1 MPLNYQKKTYFRH
14 VQKFKHYLHLRPF
27 NAFSFTESSSL
38 TINPIQDGH
47 FRGCAQ
53 IVGGGGEAKRP
64 PPLKICHTYPIM
76 MKLGAVI
83 RYLKKIQKI
92 YESHDTPSDFC

>member
-53 IVGGGGEAKRP
+53 IVGGGGRQKGP
-64 PPLKICHTYPIM
+64 LPLKSVTHN
-76 MKLGAVI
+76 L
-83 RYLKKIQKI
+83 
-92 YESHDTPSDFC
+92 